1 AMITAGPSVTN
12 VSRLATPAGHAL
24 PSWVYE
30 QLGACPVSRHPV
42 DVSGMSVQVADA
54 KDLALVSVVVP
65 DALSLPSLE
74 FQRCAAK
81 AYAAVARSLNRM
93 NARHPVRFWNFI
105 PDIHSSTGD
114 GMDRYMVF
122 NAGRF
127 AAFTEWYGGIDRF
140 DHRLATATGIGHD
153 GADLVIHALGSD
165 RPGVHIDNPRQCSPH
180 CYSTRY
186 GPLPPCFAR
195 ATVVERGATS
205 PPLWLIGGTSSV
217 FGEASVHDRDVAGQV
232 EETFLNLS
240 CLLETIG
247 GATASQGT
255 STRETRVDW
264 LKSFRHLR
272 VYYRVPDHAERIR
285 EMVGQRLPHLSNV
298 EYLRSDIC
306 RRELLVEMEG
316 IA

>member
-1 AMITAGPSVTN
+1 MITAESSVTS
-12 VSRLATPAGHAL
+12 VSRLAIRTGHAL
-24 PSWVYE
+24 PPWVYE
-30 QLGACPVSRHPV
+30 QLGAYAVSRHPV
-42 DVSGMSVQVADA
+42 DANGMSIQVADA

-65 DALSLPSLE
+65 DVLSLQSLK
-74 FQRCAAK
+74 FQRRVTE
-81 AYAAVARSLNRM
+81 AYAAVARTLDRV

-105 PDIHSSTGD
+105 PDIHSCAKD
-114 GMDRYMVF
+114 GMDRYMIF

-127 AAFTEWYGGIDRF
+127 AAFSEWYGGIDRF
-140 DHRLATATGIGHD
+140 DQSLPTATGVGHD

-165 RPGVHIDNPRQCSPH
+165 RPGLHIANPRQSNPH
-180 CYSTRY
+180 CYSKRY

-195 ATVVERGATS
+195 ATVIERGAATPS
-205 PPLWLIGGTSSV
+205 LWLIGGTSSV
-217 FGEASVHDRDVAGQV
+217 IGEASVHDRDVVGQV

-255 STRETRVDW
+255 STRDTKADW
-264 LKSFRHLR
+264 LKSFRHFR
-272 VYYRVPDHAERIR
+272 VYYRVPDHADRIR
-285 EMVGQRLPHLSNV
+285 QMVGQRLPHLSNV
-298 EYLRSDIC
+298 EYLRCDIC

>member
-1 AMITAGPSVTN
+1 MITAESSVTS
-12 VSRLATPAGHAL
+12 VSRHAIRAGHAL
-24 PSWVYE
+24 PPWVYE
-30 QLGACPVSRHPV
+30 LLGSCAVSRHPV
-42 DVSGMSVQVADA
+42 HANGTSIQVADA

-65 DALSLPSLE
+65 DALSLGSLE
-74 FQRCAAK
+74 FQRCAAE
-81 AYAAVARSLNRM
+81 AYAVVARTLDRVS
-93 NARHPVRFWNFI
+93 ARHPVRFWNFI
-105 PDIHSSTGD
+105 PDIHSCAED
-114 GMDRYMVF
+114 GMDRYMIF

-127 AAFTEWYGGIDRF
+127 AAFSEWYGGIDRF

-165 RPGVHIDNPRQCSPH
+165 RPGVHIDNPRQCNPH
-180 CYSTRY
+180 CYSKRY

-195 ATVVERGATS
+195 ATVIERGETGPS
-205 PPLWLIGGTSSV
+205 LSLIGGTSSV

-247 GATASQGT
+247 GATASR
-255 STRETRVDW
+255 SRLTREKKVDW
-264 LKSFRHLR
+264 LKSFRHFR
-272 VYYRVPDHAERIR
+272 VYYRVPDHADRIR
-285 EMVGQRLPHLSNV
+285 KMVGERLPHLSNI

>member
-1 AMITAGPSVTN
+1 MITAESSVTN
-12 VSRLATPAGHAL
+12 VSRLATRAGHAL

-30 QLGACPVSRHPV
+30 LLGSCAILRHPL
-42 DVSGMSVQVADA
+42 DVSGMSIQVADA

-65 DALSLPSLE
+65 DAQSLPSLE
-74 FQRCAAK
+74 FQRRATE
-81 AYAAVARSLNRM
+81 AYAAVARTLDRVS
-93 NARHPVRFWNFI
+93 ARHPVRFWNFI
-105 PDIHSSTGD
+105 PDIHSCAED
-114 GMDRYMVF
+114 GMDRYMIF

-127 AAFTEWYGGIDRF
+127 AAFSEWYGGADRF
-140 DHRLATATGIGHD
+140 DQRLATATGIGHD

-165 RPGVHIDNPRQCSPH
+165 RPGVHIDNPRQCNPH
-180 CYSTRY
+180 CYSKRY

-195 ATVVERGATS
+195 ATVIERGSATPS
-205 PPLWLIGGTSSV
+205 LSLIGGTSSV

-240 CLLETIG
+240 CLLETIA
-247 GATASQGT
+247 GAIAARGT

-264 LKSFRHLR
+264 LKSFRHFR
-272 VYYRVPDHAERIR
+272 VYYRVPDHADRIR
-285 EMVGQRLPHLSNV
+285 KMVGQRLPHLSNV

-316 IA
+316 VA

>member
-1 AMITAGPSVTN
+1 MITAESSVSG

-24 PSWVYE
+24 PPWVDE

-42 DVSGMSVQVADA
+42 DVSGMSIQVADA

-65 DALSLPSLE
+65 DARSLRSLE

-81 AYAAVARSLNRM
+81 AYAAVARTLDRV

-105 PDIHSSTGD
+105 PDIHSRAED
-114 GMDRYMVF
+114 GMDRYMIF

-127 AAFTEWYGGIDRF
+127 AAFSEWYGDIDRF
-140 DHRLATATGIGHD
+140 DRRLATATGIGHD

-165 RPGVHIDNPRQCSPH
+165 RPGVHIDNPRQCNPH
-180 CYSTRY
+180 CYSKRY

-195 ATVVERGATS
+195 ATVIERGGTTPS
-205 PPLWLIGGTSSV
+205 LSLIGGTSSV

-247 GATASQGT
+247 GASTVRGT
-255 STRETRVDW
+255 SARDSNVDW
-264 LKSFRHLR
+264 LKSFRHFR
-272 VYYRVPDHAERIR
+272 VYYRVPDHADRIR
-285 EMVGQRLPHLSNV
+285 KMVSERLPHLSNI